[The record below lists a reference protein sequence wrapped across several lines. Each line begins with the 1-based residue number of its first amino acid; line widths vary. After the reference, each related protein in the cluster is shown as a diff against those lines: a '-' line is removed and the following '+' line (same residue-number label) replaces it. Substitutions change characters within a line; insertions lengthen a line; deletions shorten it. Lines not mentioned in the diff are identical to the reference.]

1 MRYRYALLQRQ
12 TKVAQT
18 REGPRQVAMWYVG
31 RDLVTGLAGD
41 DTLEHAIHFMKSE
54 GWEAV
59 PEEIGEDAALL
70 KRPRGR

>member
-12 TKVAQT
+12 DKVAQT
-18 REGPRQVAMWYVG
+18 REGARQVSMWYIG

-41 DTLEHAIHFMKSE
+41 DTLEQALEYMRTE
-54 GWEAV
+54 GWDTV

>member
-1 MRYRYALLQRQ
+1 MRYRYALLQRH

-18 REGPRQVAMWYVG
+18 REGPREVSMWYLG
-31 RDLVTGLAGD
+31 RDLVTGVAGD
-41 DTLEHAIHFMKSE
+41 DTLEQALNFMKAE

-70 KRPRGR
+70 KRRRGR

>member
-1 MRYRYALLQRQ
+1 MRYQYALLQRQ

-18 REGPRQVAMWYVG
+18 REGAREVSMWYIG

-41 DTLEHAIHFMKSE
+41 DTLEQALEYMKSE

-70 KRPRGR
+70 KRRRGR

>member
-1 MRYRYALLQRQ
+1 MRYQYALLQRQ

-18 REGPRQVAMWYVG
+18 REGSREVSMWYVG
-31 RDLVTGLAGD
+31 RDLVTGIAGD
-41 DTLEHAIHFMKSE
+41 DTLQHALDYMKTE

-70 KRPRGR
+70 KRRRRR